1 MPHNAL
7 PPTHPPPVME
17 PLGFQ
22 PWSVQTAEAWQQS
35 KKGLRMAE
43 VSEAFEAVES
53 FGMQLILL
61 FVFATLANFSDI
73 FCCYIYIYMYV
84 PGSMS

>member
-1 MPHNAL
+1 
-7 PPTHPPPVME
+7 
-17 PLGFQ
+17 
-22 PWSVQTAEAWQQS
+22 
-35 KKGLRMAE
+35 MAE